1 MVYPHRAHDADIIFP
16 SSSLLRLSFSNDE
29 SFVREN
35 LPKKYSVMFWEM
47 VYFEQH
53 FSTKKW
59 EKFLSLLASAFVL
72 LRYYSFRSFC
82 TPFHLKSNTSNRFFS
97 FFLLSNKNLRSTR
110 TRTTRG
116 QPSNSF
122 FLFSLFSLSV
132 LKSTRSKQNS
142 ELNSSSQLSLFSLPR
157 RTIQITLREERKR
170 ERERKRGHLC
180 LSVSFSSNTKK
191 REWEDTKTALFLRS
205 PAERERIQTEISSL

>member
-1 MVYPHRAHDADIIFP
+1 M
-16 SSSLLRLSFSNDE
+16 
-29 SFVREN
+29 
-35 LPKKYSVMFWEM
+35 
-47 VYFEQH
+47 
-53 FSTKKW
+53 
-59 EKFLSLLASAFVL
+59 L

-157 RTIQITLREERKR
+157 RTIRITLREERKR
-170 ERERKRGHLC
+170 ERTKERASLLKRLI
-180 LSVSFSSNTKK
+180 
-191 REWEDTKTALFLRS
+191 FLEYEEEGVRRHKNRFVFKE
-205 PAERERIQTEISSL
+205 PRRERERIQTEISSL